1 MISPRLRP
9 TSSASVE
16 LACWTNPAAS
26 TVRNPHGAT
35 SRMGSRS
42 GGSLRSSGSCGT
54 RKVLPDGIDRLVGM
68 AEMRAVPGRGELA
81 EGAARRVPS
90 NVLTD
95 SLRRDRIIGALQNER
110 RDGKPGQV
118 GTVIAQER
126 RLRELPRDHGI
137 GRTERLVELGR
148 ELGPLAVLRDDR

>member
-16 LACWTNPAAS
+16 LACCTNPAAS

-35 SRMGSRS
+35 SRMGSRW
-42 GGSLRSSGSCGT
+42 GGSLRSSDSCGT
-54 RKVLPDGIDRLVGM
+54 GKILPDGIDRLVGM

-81 EGAARRVPS
+81 ERAARRVPS

-95 SLRRDRIIGALQNER
+95 SLRRDRIIGALEDQRGDLEPR
-110 RDGKPGQV
+110 QV
-118 GTVIAQER
+118 GAVVAQ
-126 RLRELPRDHGI
+126 
-137 GRTERLVELGR
+137 
-148 ELGPLAVLRDDR
+148 